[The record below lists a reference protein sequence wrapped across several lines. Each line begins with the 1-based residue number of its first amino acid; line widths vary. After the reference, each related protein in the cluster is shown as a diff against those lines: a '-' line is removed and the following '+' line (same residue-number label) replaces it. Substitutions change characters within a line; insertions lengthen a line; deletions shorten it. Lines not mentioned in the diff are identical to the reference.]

1 MVDLETLLTYLTLIS
16 VPIGVFYH
24 IITLNNTRKNQEM
37 QLETRKV
44 QLYMQLLDR
53 FSSEES
59 RLRSIEVLKMD
70 VKDYEDYRENWNM
83 YKNPEAAAKRF
94 HVWTELDGLGQLLSE
109 GLISIDFIP
118 PNIQRIV
125 MLHWEKYGPILVEIR
140 NQDEEQKDRNV
151 YFEYLYNE
159 VIKYRKEHPELIINR

>member
-125 MLHWEKYGPILVEIR
+125 MLHWEKYGPVIKEIR